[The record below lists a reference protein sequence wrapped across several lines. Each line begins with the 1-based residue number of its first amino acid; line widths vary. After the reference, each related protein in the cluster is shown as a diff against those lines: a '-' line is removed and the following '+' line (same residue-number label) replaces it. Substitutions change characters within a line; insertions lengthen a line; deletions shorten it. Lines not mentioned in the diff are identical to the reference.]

1 MSSII
6 KAPFLGL
13 FVLVSLLLQLCHV
26 IFPSIL
32 DWLPTKA
39 TAKNSSIYSQ
49 PAGIWRQFA
58 AEKGIAMSSV
68 HNSLETVNAAATA
81 IVTAESRVQQPTV
94 QVYIEL
100 LLYDFVCL

>member
-1 MSSII
+1 
-6 KAPFLGL
+6 
-13 FVLVSLLLQLCHV
+13 
-26 IFPSIL
+26 
-32 DWLPTKA
+32 
-39 TAKNSSIYSQ
+39 
-49 PAGIWRQFA
+49 
-58 AEKGIAMSSV
+58 MSSV